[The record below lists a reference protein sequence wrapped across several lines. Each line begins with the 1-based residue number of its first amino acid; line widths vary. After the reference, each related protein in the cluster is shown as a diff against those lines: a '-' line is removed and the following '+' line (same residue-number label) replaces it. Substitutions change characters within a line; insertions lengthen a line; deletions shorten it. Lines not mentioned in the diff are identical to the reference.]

1 MYPLSGP
8 LAVVGLACRLP
19 NADSVEHFWESLKAW
34 GKNRQMEKKWLKLG
48 CLFRLTQAGHLMTS
62 ELPVLSGQIPRK
74 GVGSMGAVG
83 AVAGFLVGKKR
94 CHLGTLRQVL
104 FQTLASTATSGSA
117 RNKLLSAGTNGTME
131 HSTWH
136 NAMKS
141 HTERGYQM
149 ASTFGAQVW

>member
-1 MYPLSGP
+1 
-8 LAVVGLACRLP
+8 
-19 NADSVEHFWESLKAW
+19 
-34 GKNRQMEKKWLKLG
+34 
-48 CLFRLTQAGHLMTS
+48 MTS

-74 GVGSMGAVG
+74 GVGPWDVGAVG
-83 AVAGFLVGKKR
+83 AVVFFFGGKKR

-104 FQTLASTATSGSA
+104 FQTLASIATSGSA

-141 HTERGYQM
+141 HTERGTKMYQWILLDTKWHLLLVHKSGKNEICM
-149 ASTFGAQVW
+149 KLIEIINEYEETTIKV

>member
-1 MYPLSGP
+1 
-8 LAVVGLACRLP
+8 
-19 NADSVEHFWESLKAW
+19 
-34 GKNRQMEKKWLKLG
+34 
-48 CLFRLTQAGHLMTS
+48 MTS

-74 GVGSMGAVG
+74 GVGPWEPLEPLG
-83 AVAGFLVGKKR
+83 GFFGGKKR

-141 HTERGYQM
+141 HTQKVVPRCTGYQWIPNGIYFWC
-149 ASTFGAQVW
+149 ASLVRMIYV